1 MFKILYR
8 IIISFI
14 EFLER
19 IIIYIEVV
27 FLFVVREYVYYII
40 NKIFKI
46 LINVEIYW
54 IKFENL

>member
-46 LINVEIYW
+46 LINVEIY
-54 IKFENL
+54 